1 MDENKIDEKNIKK
14 AENYIDE
21 KDKKEQDNKQ
31 KKKALGKMSL
41 FILILILIGVG
52 YGAYWVFYGKRY
64 VKTENAYVNSSQN
77 VVTAQTAGRIKI
89 IAAENTQ
96 EVQKGQLIASIDDT
110 DYKIALENA
119 AADLGKSV
127 RAYFNLTSNAGQ
139 IEDELISRES
149 QLKKAET
156 DFAMDR
162 ASYNAGLISKLQY
175 ETSKNNFRIAQA
187 AVNQSRKA
195 LINAKTQAESS
206 SIYNHPDVQRAIAAY
221 KNAYVNLMRTKV
233 YAPESGKIVKKS
245 VFLGQ
250 QVNPSQELMT
260 IINLKNIWVDANL
273 KETQMK
279 NIKIGDRVSM
289 KSDINGKIYSGYI
302 QGISAGTGSAL
313 SLIPAQN
320 ATGNWIK
327 IVQRV
332 PVRVVFDEDSLKE
345 NGNIPVGSSMTV
357 EINTDIINKN
367 IVPYER
373 EESNLYTVDE
383 TEMNKEI
390 DKIIK
395 NNIGKK

>member
-31 KKKALGKMSL
+31 RKKAFGKMSL

-279 NIKIGDRVSM
+279 NIKIGDRVRM
-289 KSDINGKIYSGYI
+289 KSDINGKIYSGYV

-373 EESNLYTVDE
+373 EESNLYTIDE

>member
-31 KKKALGKMSL
+31 RKKALGKMSL

>member
-31 KKKALGKMSL
+31 RKKALGKMSL
-41 FILILILIGVG
+41 FIFILILIGAG

-77 VVTAQTAGRIKI
+77 VVTAQTSGRIKI

-260 IINLKNIWVDANL
+260 IINLKNIWVDVNL

-279 NIKIGDRVSM
+279 NIKIGDRVRM